1 MTPGV
6 ASSAPSSADALLRDV
21 LDGLSQPQKKL
32 LPKYFYDDRGA
43 RLFERICE
51 QPEYYLTR
59 TELEILRR
67 HGSDIARAVGP
78 RAQMVEYG
86 SGSGIK
92 TQLLLAALEEPV
104 AYTPVEI
111 SGSALS
117 ASVHVLAER
126 FPQIEMLPL
135 CADFMAPLTLPSAR
149 RAAASTLVF
158 FPGST
163 LGNFET
169 ADAVRLLR
177 LMREEMG
184 ASGAALV
191 GIDLQKD
198 PARIEAAYNDAAGV
212 TAAFTLNLLTR
223 LNRELDADFDLAQF
237 RHRARYNISA
247 GRIETHIVSCRD
259 QRVQVGGMNVDFAAG
274 EAMLVEYSNK
284 YSMAGFAAMAAEAGL
299 RVTESW
305 TDPESLFALQLLR
318 PAA

>member
-1 MTPGV
+1 M
-6 ASSAPSSADALLRDV
+6 SADSLAPLRQGNSALARDV
-21 LDGLSQPQKKL
+21 RAGLSAARKRIPS
-32 LPKYFYDDRGA
+32 KYFYDARGSA
-43 RLFERICE
+43 LFEQICE

-59 TELEILRR
+59 TELAILRR
-67 HGSDIARAVGP
+67 HGSDIARTVGP
-78 RAQMVEYG
+78 CAQVVEYG
-86 SGSGIK
+86 SGSGVK
-92 TQLLLAALEEPV
+92 TQLLLAALKEPV

-111 SGSALS
+111 SRSALS
-117 ASVHVLAER
+117 ASVNVLADR
-126 FPQIEMLPL
+126 FPEIEMLPL

-177 LMREEMG
+177 LMHEEMG
-184 ASGAALV
+184 TSGAALV

-259 QRVQVGGMNVDFAAG
+259 QCVRVDGMEVDFAAG

-284 YSMAGFAAMAAEAGL
+284 YSMAGFATMAAEAGL